1 MEEEQL
7 SKILNAL
14 ASRCVVLECQ
24 LLALRRILDRSQIV
38 PGKEFDMMLE
48 SALAAYKELLDPEKA
63 ASERLAEFLR
73 AYKGP
78 IQ

>member
-1 MEEEQL
+1 
-7 SKILNAL
+7 
-14 ASRCVVLECQ
+14 
-24 LLALRRILDRSQIV
+24 
-38 PGKEFDMMLE
+38 MMLE